1 MLGGTSNRRLQT
13 GALAGLLLLLL
24 PVAGPAGA
32 ETWKADMQLNKAR
45 SAGMCQRGA
54 ENTFTLE
61 LTGSTLIGSSLAN
74 SFRAPVAADGSVNDV
89 FVGELDAGLAT
100 TVTTKMPRFTI
111 AGNAKT
117 RELEMTWPSG
127 ACRWTLKPRA

>member
-1 MLGGTSNRRLQT
+1 MLGRTSKARTQVA
-13 GALAGLLLLLL
+13 ALAGLLLLLPHL
-24 PVAGPAGA
+24 FGPANA

-54 ENTFTLE
+54 ENTFTLDW
-61 LTGSTLIGSSLAN
+61 TGSTLSGRSLAN